1 MAEWVKDSLPSL
13 RTWVQSH
20 MTALIEEERGL
31 GELETP
37 PCHHPEFGPKKK
49 GFGDP
54 TVSKGQ
60 GAQLKAL
67 T

>member
-1 MAEWVKDSLPSL
+1 
-13 RTWVQSH
+13 

-31 GELETP
+31 GELGTP